1 MTTIK
6 VIFFGMM
13 LAWMPS
19 LILLAYLLWREGVGH
34 RTDRGDRLRSLF
46 LSHGL
51 EFGINHLIRTLDD
64 QIKFT
69 GDRRQLANLI
79 RRTRRYLRPV
89 YPDQSIAAS
98 NSVGH
103 P

>member
-13 LAWMPS
+13 LVWMPS

-51 EFGINHLIRTLDD
+51 EFED
-64 QIKFT
+64 QPP
-69 GDRRQLANLI
+69 N
-79 RRTRRYLRPV
+79 
-89 YPDQSIAAS
+89 PDAQQS
-98 NSVGH
+98 NPTVRSVR
-103 P
+103 

>member
-34 RTDRGDRLRSLF
+34 RNDRGDRLRSLF

-51 EFGINHLIRTLDD
+51 EFEDHPPNSDAHRSNPTIRCEHLESVHIPEFAQRRLIASKNLRTDSD
-64 QIKFT
+64 T
-69 GDRRQLANLI
+69 SSYS
-79 RRTRRYLRPV
+79 T
-89 YPDQSIAAS
+89 
-98 NSVGH
+98 
-103 P
+103 

>member
-34 RTDRGDRLRSLF
+34 RTDGGDRLRSLF

-51 EFGINHLIRTLDD
+51 EFED
-64 QIKFT
+64 QPPNR
-69 GDRRQLANLI
+69 DAQ
-79 RRTRRYLRPV
+79 
-89 YPDQSIAAS
+89 QS
-98 NSVGH
+98 NPTVR
-103 P
+103 